1 MWQQGRKKVIIG
13 GRAHNVR
20 EAEAV
25 AMAGFP
31 FVEISVTDDRV
42 FFDEQLSQLKRI
54 KDEFGIFYLAH
65 GPEEG
70 NSWDPCVLRRD
81 LQPLIQSLLDCSKKL
96 AISLFTIHFWI
107 DCRFISNSAV
117 KEKIKILREMSSYAS
132 SLGIQLCIENL
143 SERFS
148 DFLPAFEAA
157 DNLGMTLDVGHGE
170 LLSRQNT
177 SCDFSRCC
185 IERINHIHLHDNRG
199 GNSPSDDLHL
209 PIGQGNIDF
218 CSILGG
224 LKKQGFDKTITLEV
238 RPEDMLNCKAVVE
251 SIWNKRE

>member
-1 MWQQGRKKVIIG
+1 MIMG

-25 AMAGFP
+25 AKAGFP
-31 FVEISVTDDRV
+31 FVEISLTDYR
-42 FFDEQLSQLKRI
+42 FFLDDQLPKLKRI
-54 KDEFGIFYLAH
+54 KDEFGVFYLAH

-70 NSWDPCVLRRD
+70 NSGDPCALRQD
-81 LQPLIQSLLDCSKKL
+81 LQPLIQSLLDCSKEL
-96 AISLFTIHFWI
+96 SILLFTIHFWI
-107 DCRFISNSAV
+107 DCRFISSSAI

-132 SLGIQLCIENL
+132 SLGIKLCIENL
-143 SERFS
+143 SEQLS
-148 DFLPAFEAA
+148 DFMPAFEAV
-157 DNLGMTLDVGHGE
+157 DSLGMTLDVGHGE
-170 LLSRQNT
+170 LLCRKNT
-177 SCDFSRCC
+177 SHDFSRCC

-218 CSILGG
+218 FSILGG

-251 SIWNKRE
+251 SIWNFGVNQKKEKHP